1 MSVTTHL
8 LYRARLLMEAG
19 KLEDANKIL
28 DSVLHAEPDNAD
40 ALLLK
45 QRILQTLRTQPA
57 APPKA
62 PEEISPRKVE
72 QAKEMENYKWYV
84 VLLAAA
90 LLTTF
95 FGFTYL
101 MYVDGKELRIVS
113 AEKAALTRE
122 FNALAA
128 THSDLNQQ
136 HDDQT
141 TRFQNLIA
149 EHETLNE
156 MYTAVHEEL
165 SGARAELSQLTRR
178 YENLVAQYNEL
189 NGRYTSLEQDHNNL
203 TTSYN
208 TLNASYNTLHGNHT
222 YLQQQYNSLAASSLT
237 PPFIR
242 VTGERTFELV
252 FYRSNGQLD
261 SWTVPFDALERDVVR
276 GNADR
281 NSILN
286 ALFHRVNLEG
296 WEGPNASSPDFR
308 YFVDPSIFRSV
319 VRDIYAESG
328 SEYAFIY
335 ELWFI
340 TTQLTTYNAEME
352 ETPRYP
358 LETFLAGGG
367 DCEDTAILLAS
378 MLKAAPPDWK
388 VSLIYMDADHPE
400 KVVTPNHIMV
410 YLQTNTRDYVIET
423 TNNQVMEPLGQYL
436 PDGWIFEIAN

>member
-8 LYRARLLMEAG
+8 LHRARLLMEAG

-45 QRILQTLRTQPA
+45 QRFLQTLWTEPA

-72 QAKEMENYKWYV
+72 QAKQMENYKWYV
-84 VLLAAA
+84 VLLGVA

-101 MYVDGKELRIVS
+101 MYVDGKELRTVS
-113 AEKAALTRE
+113 AEKAALIRE
-122 FNALAA
+122 YNALAA

-156 MYTAVHEEL
+156 IYTAVQDEL
-165 SGARAELSQLTRR
+165 SVTRAELSQLTRR

-189 NGRYTSLEQDHNNL
+189 NGRYTALEQDHNNL

-208 TLNASYNTLHGNHT
+208 TLQGNYT
-222 YLQQQYNSLAASSLT
+222 YLQQQYNSLSAIALT
-237 PPFIR
+237 PPYIH
-242 VTGERTFELV
+242 VTGERTIDLV
-252 FYRSNGQLD
+252 FYRSSGSID
-261 SWTVPFDALERDVVR
+261 RWTVPFDTLEYNLERGRITRAEIKDNYIKRLENENGDVSTV
-276 GNADR
+276 
-281 NSILN
+281 
-286 ALFHRVNLEG
+286 V
-296 WEGPNASSPDFR
+296 DFR
-308 YFVDPSIFRSV
+308 PFVDSYPFRQVVDSV
-319 VRDIYAESG
+319 YYG
-328 SEYAFIY
+328 SRNDDEFIR

-340 TTQLTTYNAEME
+340 TTQLANYNE
-352 ETPRYP
+352 EFGEHPRYA

-378 MLKAAPPDWK
+378 MLRAAPVNWRIG
-388 VSLIYMDADHPE
+388 LYYMDTNSPQHPIN
-400 KVVTPNHIMV
+400 PNHVMV
-410 YLQTNTRDYVIET
+410 RVQTGTREYLIET
-423 TNNQVMEPLGQYL
+423 TNNQHMEPYQSISVKGWDFWLGE
-436 PDGWIFEIAN
+436 G